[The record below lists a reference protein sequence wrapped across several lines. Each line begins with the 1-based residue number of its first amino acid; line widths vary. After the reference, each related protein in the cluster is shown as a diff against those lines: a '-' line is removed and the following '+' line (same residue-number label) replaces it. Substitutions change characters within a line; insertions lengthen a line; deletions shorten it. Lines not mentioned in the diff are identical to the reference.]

1 MQRECAPISGISI
14 GPPTLSNDSSPDWTF
29 KATSNRRSLTRPSS
43 ESSKSSASSLNRL
56 AASTCE
62 FVQQRL
68 RFPQVQAGLPVELS
82 PIVCN
87 VRALARES
95 RPNEETIPMPLS
107 VHQSS
112 VAVFEV
118 MLKAFS
124 AILDKALAHA
134 EAHKF
139 DPTVY
144 MTMRLRPDML
154 PFGRQVMIVCDNAK
168 NVPSRL
174 AGVQAPVFEDNE
186 ATLDQLKARI
196 QRTLDYLQT
205 LDAKAIEVGRGSR
218 DRDPAR
224 AEQDEDAG
232 GQLSPAFRAAEF
244 LFPSDDRLRHP
255 ALCRRRCRQARLPRR
270 RSRHRAGVRK
280 L

>member
-1 MQRECAPISGISI
+1 MQRDSRAYLWDIDRAADAIERFVAGLDLQTYEQSEITHSAVERKFEII
-14 GPPTLSNDSSPDWTF
+14 G
-29 KATSNRRSLTRPSS
+29 
-43 ESSKSSASSLNRL
+43 ESLNQL
-56 AASTCE
+56 AASSPE

-68 RFPQVQAGLPVELS
+68 RFPRVQAGLPVELC

-186 ATLDQLKARI
+186 TTLDQLKARI
-196 QRTLDYLQT
+196 QRTLDYLET
-205 LDAKAIEVGRGSR
+205 LDAKAIESGA
-218 DRDPAR
+218 DREIVIPLGPNKMKMQGANYLLHFALPNFYFHLTTAYDI
-224 AEQDEDAG
+224 
-232 GQLSPAFRAAEF
+232 
-244 LFPSDDRLRHP
+244 LRY
-255 ALCRRRCRQARLPRR
+255 
-270 RSRHRAGVRK
+270 AGVDIGKRDF
-280 L
+280 LGAVPGIAPA

>member
-1 MQRECAPISGISI
+1 
-14 GPPTLSNDSSPDWTF
+14 
-29 KATSNRRSLTRPSS
+29 
-43 ESSKSSASSLNRL
+43 
-56 AASTCE
+56 
-62 FVQQRL
+62 
-68 RFPQVQAGLPVELS
+68 
-82 PIVCN
+82 
-87 VRALARES
+87 
-95 RPNEETIPMPLS
+95 MPLS

-186 ATLDQLKARI
+186 TTLDQLKARI
-196 QRTLDYLQT
+196 QRTLDYLET
-205 LDAKAIEVGRGSR
+205 LNAKAFAADFRSKSRNTPFDGWTLTGGPVATWVGGRR
-218 DRDPAR
+218 IDVAF
-224 AEQDEDAG
+224 
-232 GQLSPAFRAAEF
+232 GQ
-244 LFPSDDRLRHP
+244 
-255 ALCRRRCRQARLPRR
+255 RQAEE
-270 RSRHRAGVRK
+270 HEHAEAE
-280 L
+280 